1 MEYAVLDMDGNVI
14 MLSASE
20 NDLEVFFEIECIDNY
35 KIIKL

>member
-14 MLSASE
+14 MQNASE
-20 NDLEVFFEIECIDNY
+20 FELEWFFEVECIDNY